1 MVQMMLGNITM
12 DLKVLIR
19 AKTLMQKLS
28 NGSIL
33 HDDRILKSFK
43 LPRDRKIAEALLIK
57 SRKPDI
63 NVQGASVP
71 LNIIFNLLAILYT
84 IFYNQLIPSFYPDD
98 GRFII

>member
-1 MVQMMLGNITM
+1 MNDFKI
-12 DLKVLIR
+12 
-19 AKTLMQKLS
+19 LS
-28 NGSIL
+28 SG
-33 HDDRILKSFK
+33 FK

-63 NVQGASVP
+63 NVQGAAVP

-98 GRFII
+98 GRFIILPKAWSFYNNFLLKDK